1 MNLVSEIREAS
12 ADSLADTPECKY
24 NLRTRLYFELLLL
37 DCLLVALAFGG
48 IGWFSGSS
56 WLSVQGVNLGAM
68 VVPIYLGVAINGNA
82 YSLQALM
89 QPARSATQA
98 AFLLFFTMLAVQC
111 VLYFAHVSAS
121 ISRLLFGCGILVS
134 AVLLAAARHPF
145 SRYALKR
152 AGGKLTAELLI
163 KDGVR
168 LDLDSDDDKLVVVD
182 AESHSIRPDLN
193 DPWMLHRLGSWLRNF
208 DRVMIACPQEQRHAW
223 SILLR
228 GANIQGEIIV
238 PDSAS
243 CGAIGIGSFAGRET
257 HVVSKGALNMPNRV
271 KKRLFD
277 LALTLP
283 ALVLLA
289 PLMVLVAIA
298 IKLDSRGPVLFL
310 QDRVGLGNRL
320 FRIAKFRSM
329 HAGGTDHTGQIS
341 ASREDTRITRVGRI
355 IRATSIDEL
364 PQLYNV
370 LLGHMSIVGPRPH
383 ALGSTAE
390 AKLFWEISEHYW
402 CRHALKPG
410 ITGLAQIRGYRGA
423 TEKAIDLE
431 RRLSADLEYLKD
443 WSLTREILIV
453 LRTFKVIFHEN
464 AF

>member
-1 MNLVSEIREAS
+1 VNLISDFREAS
-12 ADSLADTPECKY
+12 AGSLAGAFESKY
-24 NLRTRLYFELLLL
+24 NLRVRLYLQLLLL
-37 DCLLVALAFGG
+37 DCLLVGLAFGS
-48 IGWFSGSS
+48 IGWLSASS
-56 WLSVQGVNLGAM
+56 WLSVEGVNLGAM
-68 VVPIYLGVAINGNA
+68 VVPIYVGVAINGNA
-82 YSLQALM
+82 YSLQALK
-89 QPARSATQA
+89 QPAQSAAQA
-98 AFLLFFTMLAVQC
+98 AFLLLFTMLAVQC

-121 ISRLLFGCGILVS
+121 VSRLLFACGILLS
-134 AVLLAAARHPF
+134 AILLAAARHPF
-145 SRYALKR
+145 SRYAVKR

-163 KDGVR
+163 EDGMR
-168 LDLDSDDDKLVVVD
+168 LDSYPGEETLVVVD
-182 AESHSIRPDLN
+182 ARSHDIRPDLN
-193 DPWMLHRLGSWLRNF
+193 DPWMLHRLGSWLKNF
-208 DRVMIACPQEQRHAW
+208 DRVMIACPPERRHAW

-228 GANIQGEIIV
+228 GASIQGEIIV
-238 PDSAS
+238 PESAS
-243 CGAIGIGSFAGRET
+243 CGAIGIGDFAGHET
-257 HVVSKGALNMPNRV
+257 HVVSKGALNMSNRV

-283 ALVLLA
+283 AIVLLA
-289 PLMVLVAIA
+289 PLMALVAIA

-329 HAGGTDHTGQIS
+329 HVEASDHAGQTS
-341 ASREDTRITRVGRI
+341 ASRDDPRITRVGRI

-364 PQLYNV
+364 PQLFNV

-390 AKLFWEISEHYW
+390 TKLFWQINEHYW

-423 TEKAIDLE
+423 TEKTADLE
-431 RRLSADLEYLKD
+431 QRLGADLEYLKD
-443 WSLTREILIV
+443 WSLTREILIL
-453 LRTFKVIFHEN
+453 LRTFKVIVHDN